1 MVLQL
6 RRQLGAADAGSL
18 LLPRTL
24 HGTSVCDVAAS
35 ANSIAAEGLDALK
48 LLRRGV
54 KRKHEGRDWKAADFG
69 HVTFSGYS
77 GGNPLSKLKH
87 VATPDADDQRG

>member
-1 MVLQL
+1 MIGTLCEAERNL
-6 RRQLGAADAGSL
+6 K
-18 LLPRTL
+18 TCL

-35 ANSIAAEGLDALK
+35 ANSIAAEGIDALK